1 MPRAGL
7 RPGQH
12 LACITLHER
21 REPRRIIE
29 RPGADVDET
38 HVGLDPREQPTLAP
52 VAMMVPRPLAVQPAD
67 HRLARG
73 HLEAGARR
81 HHRGRERAATHLLAA
96 GRSEEHTSEL
106 QSLMRISYA
115 VFCLKKKITQH
126 DVQTPRK
133 INKE

>member
-1 MPRAGL
+1 MRISDWSSDVCSSDLLIPLHRWEFRETMPRAGL

-67 HRLARG
+67 NRLARG
-73 HLEAGARR
+73 
-81 HHRGRERAATHLLAA
+81 
-96 GRSEEHTSEL
+96 
-106 QSLMRISYA
+106 
-115 VFCLKKKITQH
+115 
-126 DVQTPRK
+126 DRK
-133 INKE
+133 SVG

>member
-1 MPRAGL
+1 MMFVADTSSRAMFFCFFFFLMIRRPPRSTRTDTLFPYTTLFRSETMPRAGL

-73 HLEAGARR
+73 HLEA
-81 HHRGRERAATHLLAA
+81 
-96 GRSEEHTSEL
+96 
-106 QSLMRISYA
+106 
-115 VFCLKKKITQH
+115 
-126 DVQTPRK
+126 DRK
-133 INKE
+133 SVV

>member
-52 VAMMVPRPLAVQPAD
+52 VAMMVPRPLAVQPAA

-73 HLEAGARR
+73 PLEAGARR
-81 HHRGRERAATHLLAA
+81 PHRGRERADPHLLAA
-96 GRSEEHTSEL
+96 A
-106 QSLMRISYA
+106 A
-115 VFCLKKKITQH
+115 VARPR
-126 DVQTPRK
+126 QTPRFRYSPAPLAPHAPPL
-133 INKE
+133 

>member
-73 HLEAGARR
+73 PLDAAARR
-81 HHRGRERAATHLLAA
+81 HHPGRERTPTHLLAA
-96 GRSEEHTSEL
+96 RTVAPHTTKNNAKS
-106 QSLMRISYA
+106 
-115 VFCLKKKITQH
+115 
-126 DVQTPRK
+126 P
-133 INKE
+133 